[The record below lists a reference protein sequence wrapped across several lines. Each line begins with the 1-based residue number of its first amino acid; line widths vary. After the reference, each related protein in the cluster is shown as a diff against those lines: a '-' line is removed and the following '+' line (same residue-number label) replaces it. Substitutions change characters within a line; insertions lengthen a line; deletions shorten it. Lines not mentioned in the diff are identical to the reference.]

1 MSLLKTG
8 VINRYTYHNQYY
20 KINQNKIKV
29 IRLVNQ
35 ILAIMGKAPISGK
48 GLTVQNVNDVIS
60 QYLID
65 VIVSDWDTYQNNQ
78 NIIDQHIAKHFDK
91 SKIKSGA
98 LAQWLRNALLAYDKD
113 SLNADYKEIYD
124 AFNRWLTE
132 YGLNE
137 NNETL
142 LK

>member
-35 ILAIMGKAPISGK
+35 ILSIMGKAPISGK

-65 VIVSDWDTYQNNQ
+65 VIVSDWDTYQDNQ

-98 LAQWLRNALLAYDKD
+98 LAQ
-113 SLNADYKEIYD
+113 
-124 AFNRWLTE
+124 
-132 YGLNE
+132 
-137 NNETL
+137 
-142 LK
+142 

>member
-20 KINQNKIKV
+20 KINQNKMKV
-29 IRLVNQ
+29 IKLVNQ

-65 VIVSDWDTYQNNQ
+65 VIVSDWDTYQDNQ

-98 LAQWLRNALLAYDKD
+98 LAQ
-113 SLNADYKEIYD
+113 
-124 AFNRWLTE
+124 
-132 YGLNE
+132 
-137 NNETL
+137 
-142 LK
+142 